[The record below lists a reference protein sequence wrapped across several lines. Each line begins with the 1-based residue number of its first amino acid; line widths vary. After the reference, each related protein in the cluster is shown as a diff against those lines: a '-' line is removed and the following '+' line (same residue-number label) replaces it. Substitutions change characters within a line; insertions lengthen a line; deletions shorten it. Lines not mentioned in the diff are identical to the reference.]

1 MTPQPKEN
9 IACMFVTDAVFQL
22 PMSTLNELATA
33 NIWYI
38 VVTDATFHLPTSWLK
53 AAAPL
58 NALAMLLTDAT
69 FQFPIVL
76 SLNVALLE
84 NSEDM
89 FVTGAVF
96 QMPIGPYVAA
106 AAVALLTHADTA
118 VAMFASEMQE
128 PEANVGY

>member
-1 MTPQPKEN
+1 MKAVADRNVEAN
-9 IACMFVTDAVFQL
+9 DVTL
-22 PMSTLNELATA
+22 
-33 NIWYI
+33 
-38 VVTDATFHLPTSWLK
+38 ATFHLPTSWLK

-69 FQFPIVL
+69 FHFPIVL

-106 AAVALLTHADTA
+106 AAVALLSHADTA